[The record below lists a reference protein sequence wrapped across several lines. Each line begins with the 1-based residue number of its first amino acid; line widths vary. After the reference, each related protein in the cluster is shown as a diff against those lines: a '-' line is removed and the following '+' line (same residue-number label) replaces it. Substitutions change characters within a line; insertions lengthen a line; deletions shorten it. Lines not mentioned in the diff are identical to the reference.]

1 MIRVII
7 AEDHTLVRQGIRALL
22 ERSGEVQVVG
32 EAATGEEA
40 VQLTEK
46 EKPDVVVMDL
56 SMPRLDGAQA
66 SERILGLSLPTQII
80 ILSMHSDTTMVQQL
94 LRRGVKGY
102 LLKDAVTEELLLA
115 VRSVSQGKI
124 FLSPTISDSVISKL
138 ITESKIFLSP
148 TISDS
153 VMSLL
158 ISPPD
163 ANATTAVDLLT
174 AREREVLQLVS
185 EGHTNNGIAEM
196 LSISVKTVEKHRANL
211 MSKLE
216 VNDLASLIRESIRLR
231 LIILDE

>member
-7 AEDHTLVRQGIRALL
+7 AEDHNLVRQGIRALL

-32 EAATGEEA
+32 EAATGDEA
-40 VQLTEK
+40 VHLTEK

-66 SERILGLSLPTQII
+66 SERILSLSLPTQII

-124 FLSPTISDSVISKL
+124 FLSPTISDSV
-138 ITESKIFLSP
+138 
-148 TISDS
+148 
-153 VMSLL
+153 MSLL

-163 ANATTAVDLLT
+163 THAATAVDLLT
-174 AREREVLQLVS
+174 PREREVLQLVS
-185 EGHTNNGIAEM
+185 EGHTNSGIAD
-196 LSISVKTVEKHRANL
+196 LLTISVKTVEKHRANL

-216 VNDLASLIRESIRLR
+216 VNDLASLIRESIRR
-231 LIILDE
+231 GLIILDE

>member
-7 AEDHTLVRQGIRALL
+7 AEDHNLVRQGIRALL

-32 EAATGEEA
+32 EAATGDEA
-40 VQLTEK
+40 VHLTEK

-66 SERILGLSLPTQII
+66 SERILSLSLPTQII

-124 FLSPTISDSVISKL
+124 FLSPTISDSV
-138 ITESKIFLSP
+138 
-148 TISDS
+148 
-153 VMSLL
+153 MSLL

-163 ANATTAVDLLT
+163 AHAATAVDLLT
-174 AREREVLQLVS
+174 PREREVLQLVS
-185 EGHTNNGIAEM
+185 EGHTNSGIAD
-196 LSISVKTVEKHRANL
+196 LLTISVKTVEKHRANL

-216 VNDLASLIRESIRLR
+216 VNDLASLIRESIRR
-231 LIILDE
+231 GLIILDE

>member
-7 AEDHTLVRQGIRALL
+7 AEDHNLVRQGIRALL
-22 ERSGEVQVVG
+22 EKSGEVQVVA

-40 VQLTEK
+40 VQLAEK

-56 SMPRLDGAQA
+56 AMPRLDGAQA
-66 SERILGLSLPTQII
+66 SERILSLSLPTQII

-102 LLKDAVTEELLLA
+102 LLKDAVTEELMLA

-124 FLSPTISDSVISKL
+124 FLSPTISDSV
-138 ITESKIFLSP
+138 
-148 TISDS
+148 
-153 VMSLL
+153 MSLL
-158 ISPPD
+158 ISPPSSR
-163 ANATTAVDLLT
+163 AETAVDLLT

-185 EGHTNNGIAEM
+185 EGHTNSAIADI

-211 MSKLE
+211 MTKLE
-216 VNDLASLIRESIRLR
+216 VNDLASLIRESIRR
-231 LIILDE
+231 GLIILGE

>member
-7 AEDHTLVRQGIRALL
+7 AEDHNLVRQGIRALL
-22 ERSGEVQVVG
+22 EKSGEVQVVA

-56 SMPRLDGAQA
+56 AMPRLDGAQA

-102 LLKDAVTEELLLA
+102 LLKDAVTEELMLA

-124 FLSPTISDSVISKL
+124 FLSPTISDSV
-138 ITESKIFLSP
+138 
-148 TISDS
+148 
-153 VMSLL
+153 MSLL
-158 ISPPD
+158 ISPPSSR
-163 ANATTAVDLLT
+163 AETAVDLLT

-185 EGHTNNGIAEM
+185 EGHTNSAIADI

-211 MSKLE
+211 MTKLE
-216 VNDLASLIRESIRLR
+216 VNDLASLIRESIRR
-231 LIILDE
+231 GLIILGE

>member
-7 AEDHTLVRQGIRALL
+7 AEDHTLVSQGIRALL
-22 ERSGEVQVVG
+22 ERSGEVQVVA

-66 SERILGLSLPTQII
+66 SERILSLSLPTQII

-115 VRSVSQGKI
+115 VRSVSQG
-124 FLSPTISDSVISKL
+124 
-138 ITESKIFLSP
+138 KIFLSP

-216 VNDLASLIRESIRLR
+216 VNDLASLIRESIRLG